1 MSLRATAA
9 RDFSTTL
16 ARSRRLRSKYDLCQ
30 ASLHEGRT
38 NPSRRLPLM
47 KTARFWQ
54 DSPKFVRIRE
64 LGERETNCSTPVFS
78 RQCLR
83 KASCRQ
89 SGDCP
94 HATYLIYL
102 ADAI

>member
-1 MSLRATAA
+1 MSPRATAA
-9 RDFSTTL
+9 LDFSTTL

-64 LGERETNCSTPVFS
+64 LGVFVRRTARPLFS
-78 RQCLR
+78 LDNACGKRAVVNRVIALMQ
-83 KASCRQ
+83 
-89 SGDCP
+89 P
-94 HATYLIYL
+94 I
-102 ADAI
+102 